1 MREWAQSGPSLSRG
15 LSKDFLPLAQID
27 QFSKRQHLRPP
38 ANLRYLLW
46 KCGRGATLRRSL
58 PQKKMSITGD
68 QPGCADPL
76 SFELQEGPAIFPAP
90 QNIESARPRADIF
103 TASSEGPFIAITGHT
118 ATRRKSKIGCTEI
131 SLEPAQISLGILRI
145 SGSPQRG
152 TVSGSFPYIR

>member
-1 MREWAQSGPSLSRG
+1 MGNSGAIVACPGALRGCSVREWAKSGPSLSRG

-46 KCGRGATLRRSL
+46 KCGRGATLRRTL
-58 PQKKMSITGD
+58 HRKKCRELATSRAALTRYRLSSRK
-68 QPGCADPL
+68 DPP
-76 SFELQEGPAIFPAP
+76 FFPAP

-118 ATRRKSKIGCTEI
+118 ATRRKSKIGCTE
-131 SLEPAQISLGILRI
+131 SNR
-145 SGSPQRG
+145 
-152 TVSGSFPYIR
+152 FPYPSEVGR